1 MIVCPPSANSR
12 LSWFA
17 TSNPLPSAV
26 RTIKGRNGVES
37 RISLIASIVMP
48 SDGLSARF
56 RTIGLVLSDR
66 RALYE
71 AAGELCW
78 QRDRDRIVIGNNE
91 PPASW
96 RRINVID
103 GRNGILAAVYREER
117 EGRGL
122 DYLQA

>member
-37 RISLIASIVMP
+37 RISLIASIVMQ

-56 RTIGLVLSDR
+56 RTIGLVLADR

-71 AAGELCW
+71 AADEQCW
-78 QRDRDRIVIGNNE
+78 QRDRDPIVIGNHD
-91 PPASW
+91 PRASW
-96 RRINVID
+96 RQINVID
-103 GRNGILAAVYREER
+103 GGNGILATVRRAER
-117 EGRGL
+117 EGRERDHL
-122 DYLQA
+122 